1 MKKKHILFS
10 TIISMG
16 MMVSSCSDYLSVE
29 GKLGENTQSLEN
41 IFENKEWSEQW
52 LATAYAWL
60 TWSNI
65 DIGSKDNCITNF
77 SDDMCYSDRNL
88 EYRVF
93 KYCEYD
99 ENWKQDSWAQAY
111 DGIRHASIFI
121 HNIDRN
127 KEMTPDEIVDY
138 KAQARFVRAYFY
150 WKLLQKYGPIPII
163 PNDGVMDYNAAYED
177 LYIPRSTYDDCVNY
191 IAEEMKLAAKD
202 LPLKRDTRN
211 MARPT
216 RGAALATRAKALLY
230 AASPLNN
237 PRPTDTE
244 RFTDLVDDEGRYLMA
259 QEYNEEKWAK
269 AAAAARDVVELGRKG
284 VYELHTVS
292 AHSTGTIDNPATIA
306 PPTHAVYS
314 HVDFPAGWRNIDPLQ
329 SYETLFNG
337 VIFPSENKEMIFTT
351 GQNNGDIN
359 TMIQHQMPIA
369 FGGYNCHAMTG
380 KQCDAYQM
388 NTGKPFDKTK
398 DWTGDEN
405 YVSAEEAASGDWAPL
420 VEGVNKQY
428 GHREPR
434 FYATVAYNGCLW
446 NGTNAVQSYDR
457 NLIIWYYRGEESGWS
472 NSGDRWLATGIGI
485 RKFVSSR
492 DNFKTEGGVISKPVI
507 GIRYADVLL
516 WYAEALNELG
526 ASTYQI
532 PSWDGTQSYDISRDK
547 NEMSYAISRVRIRGG
562 VPDFGSDVYENADEF
577 RKHLKHER
585 QIELFAENS
594 RYFDL
599 RRWKDAEYEESQ
611 QMYGCNA
618 YMSKKERDLFHTQVI
633 NSNLPTT
640 FSRKMYFWPISHDQ
654 LRRNLR
660 LTQNPGWT
668 YYD

>member
-1 MKKKHILFS
+1 MKQQGTTLPANNHAIKQYAFFAGMLSSLKKQKWRK
-10 TIISMG
+10 G
-16 MMVSSCSDYLSVE
+16 MSE
-29 GKLGENTQSLEN
+29 SLH
-41 IFENKEWSEQW
+41 
-52 LATAYAWL
+52 L
-60 TWSNI
+60 
-65 DIGSKDNCITNF
+65 
-77 SDDMCYSDRNL
+77 
-88 EYRVF
+88 
-93 KYCEYD
+93 
-99 ENWKQDSWAQAY
+99 
-111 DGIRHASIFI
+111 
-121 HNIDRN
+121 
-127 KEMTPDEIVDY
+127 
-138 KAQARFVRAYFY
+138 
-150 WKLLQKYGPIPII
+150 
-163 PNDGVMDYNAAYED
+163 
-177 LYIPRSTYDDCVNY
+177 
-191 IAEEMKLAAKD
+191 
-202 LPLKRDTRN
+202 TRN
-211 MARPT
+211 GSILEITLDRPKANAIDAKT
-216 RGAALATRAKALLY
+216 SFEMGEVFLNFRDDPQLRVAIITGAGEKFFSAGW
-230 AASPLNN
+230 
-237 PRPTDTE
+237 
-244 RFTDLVDDEGRYLMA
+244 DL
-259 QEYNEEKWAK
+259 K

-314 HVDFPAGWRNIDPLQ
+314 HADFPAGWRNIDPLQ

-618 YMSKKERDLFHTQVI
+618 YMSKTERDLFHTQVI